1 MTQDALHTDTLVR
14 QSIAG
19 DKEALNELVTII
31 QKDIYHLS
39 LRMQGN
45 LEDAMD
51 ATQEIL
57 IKVITHLSTFKF
69 NCSFTTWCYRVAV
82 NYLLNEKKR
91 RSNRT
96 TFSFE
101 QLGDY
106 LETGLSDYQGNDAKE
121 KKMLEDEVQRVCTLG
136 MVQCLNEQSRIVFI
150 LGEVLEFNSID
161 GADIMNI
168 SSENFRQLLSR
179 ARKKITDFTYTY
191 CGKIR
196 IGARCSC
203 DKAINRSLAK
213 GLIKEDPLALAQTAA
228 STTLLNNLDGLLTN
242 KAFFQQPPSKTVPSK
257 IMEEIRRAIQV

>member
-19 DKEALNELVTII
+19 DKKALNELVAIV
-31 QKDIYHLS
+31 QKDIYHLA

-45 LEDAMD
+45 MDDAMD

-57 IKVITHLSTFKF
+57 IKIITHLSTFKF

-96 TFSFE
+96 TLSFE
-101 QLGDY
+101 RLGDY

-121 KKMLEDEVQRVCTLG
+121 KKMLEEEVQRVCTLG
-136 MVQCLNEQSRIVFI
+136 MVQCLSEQSRIVFI
-150 LGEVLEFNSID
+150 LGEILEFDSTE
-161 GADIMNI
+161 GAGLMNI

-191 CGKIR
+191 CGKTR

-203 DKAINRSLAK
+203 DKAINRSIAK
-213 GLIKEDPLALAQTAA
+213 GLINADLPRAETTASA
-228 STTLLNNLDGLLTN
+228 TLLNNLDGLLTN
-242 KAFFQQPPSKTVPSK
+242 KAFFQQPPSKTVPAK
-257 IMEEIRRAIQV
+257 IMEEIRKAIQV

>member
-1 MTQDALHTDTLVR
+1 MDTLVR

-45 LEDAMD
+45 LDDAMD

-57 IKVITHLSTFKF
+57 IKIITRLSTFKF
-69 NCSFTTWCYRVAV
+69 NCSFTTWCYRVTV

-96 TFSFE
+96 TLSFE

-121 KKMLEDEVQRVCTLG
+121 KKMLEEEVQRVCTLG

-150 LGEVLEFNSID
+150 LGEVLEFNSIE
-161 GADIMNI
+161 GADLMNI
-168 SSENFRQLLSR
+168 SPENFRQLLSR

-191 CGKIR
+191 CGKTR

-203 DKAINRSLAK
+203 DKAINRSIAK
-213 GLIKEDPLALAQTAA
+213 GLINADLLLAETAA
-228 STTLLNNLDGLLTN
+228 SATLLNNLDGLLTN
-242 KAFFQQPPSKTVPSK
+242 KAFFQQPPSKTVPAK
-257 IMEEIRRAIQV
+257 IMEEIRKAIQV

>member
-1 MTQDALHTDTLVR
+1 MTQDTLHTDTLVR

-19 DKEALNELVTII
+19 DKEALNELVTIV
-31 QKDIYHLS
+31 QKDVFHLA

-45 LEDAMD
+45 MDDAMD

-91 RSNRT
+91 RSGRT
-96 TFSFE
+96 TLSFE

-121 KKMLEDEVQRVCTLG
+121 KKMLEEEVQRVCTLG

-150 LGEVLEFNSID
+150 LGEVLEFNSIE
-161 GADIMNI
+161 GADLMNI

-191 CGKIR
+191 CGKTR
-196 IGARCSC
+196 IGASCSC
-203 DKAINRSLAK
+203 DKAINRSIAK
-213 GLIKEDPLALAQTAA
+213 GLINADLPRAETAA
-228 STTLLNNLDGLLTN
+228 SATLLNNLDGLLTK
-242 KAFFQQPPSKTVPSK
+242 KAFFQQPPSKTVPAK
-257 IMEEIRRAIQV
+257 IMEEIRKAIQV

>member
-19 DKEALNELVTII
+19 DKEALNELVTIV

-45 LEDAMD
+45 MDDAMD

-57 IKVITHLSTFKF
+57 IKIVTHLATFRF

-96 TFSFE
+96 TLSFE

-106 LETGLSDYQGNDAKE
+106 LETGLSDYQGNDVKE
-121 KKMLEDEVQRVCTLG
+121 KKMLEEEVQRVCTLG

-150 LGEVLEFNSID
+150 LGEVLEFNSIE

-191 CGKIR
+191 CSKTR
-196 IGARCSC
+196 MGARCSC
-203 DKAINRSLAK
+203 DKAINRSIAK
-213 GLIKEDPLALAQTAA
+213 GLINADLPPDETAA
-228 STTLLNNLDGLLTN
+228 SAALLNNLDGLLTN
-242 KAFFQQPPSKTVPSK
+242 KAFFQQPPSKTVPAK
-257 IMEEIRRAIQV
+257 IMDEIRRAIQV